1 MTPERFTALSQAYGG
16 HLDRWPVDERS
27 DAVRLCQDRPRW
39 SAQILSEAARL
50 DDLLDAFGLDAPSND
65 LRQRI
70 YARTQPDRAR
80 LPTGLRGWGFGL
92 AAASLA
98 GVICGAALMNLA
110 VPDLAKDAV
119 VVSAL
124 GDQGGYLDLSN
135 SSAKEP
141 Q

>member
-1 MTPERFTALSQAYGG
+1 MTPDRFTALSQAYGG

-27 DAVRLCQDRPRW
+27 EAIRLCQDRPQW
-39 SAQILSEAARL
+39 TAQVLSEAAGL
-50 DDLLDAFGLDAPSND
+50 DDLLDAFGLDTPSND

-70 YARTQPDRAR
+70 YARLQPGPAR
-80 LPTGLRGWGFGL
+80 LPLGPRGWGFGL

-110 VPDLAKDAV
+110 APDLTKDAV
-119 VVSAL
+119 VISAL
-124 GDQGGYLDLSN
+124 GDQGNYLDLSN

>member
-1 MTPERFTALSQAYGG
+1 MTPDRFTALSQAYGG

-27 DAVRLCQDRPRW
+27 DAVRLCQERPHW
-39 SAQILSEAARL
+39 TAQVLSEAARL
-50 DDLLDAFGLDAPSND
+50 DDLLDAFGLEAPSND

-70 YARTQPDRAR
+70 YARVRPAATAR
-80 LPTGLRGWGFGL
+80 PLGLRSWGLGL

-98 GVICGAALMNLA
+98 GMICGAALMNLA
-110 VPDLAKDAV
+110 VPDLSNDAV

-124 GDQGGYLDLSN
+124 GDQGSVLDLSN

-141 Q
+141 L

>member
-1 MTPERFTALSQAYGG
+1 MTPDRFTALSQAYGG

-27 DAVRLCQDRPRW
+27 EAIRLCQDRPQW
-39 SAQILSEAARL
+39 TAQVLSEAAGL
-50 DDLLDAFGLDAPSND
+50 DDLLDAFGLEAQSND

-70 YARTQPDRAR
+70 FARMKPGPAR
-80 LPTGLRGWGFGL
+80 LALGPRGWGFGI

-110 VPDLAKDAV
+110 APDLSKDAV

-124 GDQGGYLDLSN
+124 GDQGSFLDLSN

-141 Q
+141 L

>member
-1 MTPERFTALSQAYGG
+1 MTPDRFTALSQTYGG
-16 HLDRWPVDERS
+16 HIDRWPVVDRLA
-27 DAVRLCQDRPRW
+27 AVRMCQDQPHW
-39 SAQILSEAARL
+39 TAQVLSEAVCL

-70 YARTQPDRAR
+70 FARMQPGPAR
-80 LPTGLRGWGFGL
+80 LALGPRGWGVSL

-98 GVICGAALMNLA
+98 GVICGAALMTLA
-110 VPDLAKDAV
+110 APDLTKDAV
-119 VVSAL
+119 VISAL
-124 GDQGGYLDLSN
+124 GDQGNYLDLSN

>member
-1 MTPERFTALSQAYGG
+1 MTPDRFTALSQTYGG
-16 HLDRWPVDERS
+16 HIDRWPVNERS
-27 DAVRLCQDRPRW
+27 EAIRLCQDRPQW
-39 SAQILSEAARL
+39 TAEVLGEAARL
-50 DDLLDAFGLDAPSND
+50 DDLLDAFGLEAQSND

-70 YARTQPDRAR
+70 FARMKPGPAR
-80 LPTGLRGWGFGL
+80 LALGPRGWGVSL

-110 VPDLAKDAV
+110 APDLTKDAV
-119 VVSAL
+119 VISAL
-124 GDQGGYLDLSN
+124 GDQGNYLDLSN